1 MENQVQ
7 KSVPNAMLIMICGI
21 ISIPFCCGVGTVAG
35 VIALIMS
42 SKANKLISQDPNG
55 YIASEVKNVK
65 LGRTCSMI
73 GLGLQVLAFLFY
85 IVYFVVII
93 GIAGSSF

>member
-21 ISIPFCCGVGTVAG
+21 VSIVFCCGLGTVAG

-42 SKANKLISQDPNG
+42 SKANKLIAADPDG
-55 YIASEVKNVK
+55 YSDAKNVK
-65 LGRTCSMI
+65 IGRTCAMI
-73 GLGLQVLAFLFY
+73 GVGLQALWILLYIIYMIFFAAVGLAF
-85 IVYFVVII
+85 
-93 GIAGSSF
+93 

>member
-21 ISIPFCCGVGTVAG
+21 VSIVFCCGLGTIAG

-42 SKANKLISQDPNG
+42 SKANKLIAADPDG
-55 YIASEVKNVK
+55 YSDAKNVK
-65 LGRTCSMI
+65 IGRTCAMI
-73 GLGLQVLAFLFY
+73 GLGLQVLAVLFY
-85 IVYFVVII
+85 IVYFVII
-93 GIAGSSF
+93 LGAAASF

>member
-21 ISIPFCCGVGTVAG
+21 VSIPFCCGLGTVAG

-42 SKANKLISQDPNG
+42 SKANKLIAQDPNG
-55 YIASEVKNVK
+55 YSDAKNVK
-65 LGRTCSMI
+65 IGRTCAMI
-73 GLGLQVLAFLFY
+73 GLGLQVLYVVGY
-85 IVYFVVII
+85 ILMLIL
-93 GIAGSSF
+93 GMAASF

>member
-21 ISIPFCCGVGTVAG
+21 VSIVFCCGLGTVAG

-42 SKANKLISQDPNG
+42 SKAKKLISQDPEG
-55 YIASEVKNVK
+55 YSDAKNVK
-65 LGRTCSMI
+65 IGRTCAMI
-73 GLGLQVLAFLFY
+73 GLGLQLLAVLFY
-85 IVYFVVII
+85 IIYIVFL
-93 GIAGSSF
+93 GAMLGMM